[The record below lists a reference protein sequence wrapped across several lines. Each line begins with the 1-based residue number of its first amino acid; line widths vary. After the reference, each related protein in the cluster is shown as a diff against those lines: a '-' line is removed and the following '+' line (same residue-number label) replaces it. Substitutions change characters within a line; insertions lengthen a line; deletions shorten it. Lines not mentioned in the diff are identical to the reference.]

1 MPECASPRDRQSFQR
16 VHPLP
21 RCQDPCPCVHRH
33 VCKGKE
39 GVAGLDVGLGVG
51 RMLSNLHLHLHL
63 QLNDGVDASR
73 FVMHIVMGP
82 WTLA

>member
-1 MPECASPRDRQSFQR
+1 M
-16 VHPLP
+16 
-21 RCQDPCPCVHRH
+21 HRH
-33 VCKGKE
+33 VCKGEE

-51 RMLSNLHLHLHL
+51 RMLSNLHL